1 MNSKRDGSDPRPLIA
16 LVAGIAV
23 FSAWRLLSNLAVP
36 SLSSVIA
43 SATPIALGATAIA
56 LALTTQ
62 RLVATRRALRRRRTV
77 ALVPADEFDA
87 GAEAVLR
94 FAAQLTQPEHSL
106 TRWIDRRARALRIRL
121 TSDCDGRLVYLLE
134 AREQSLATIRSA
146 LRTYEGVELRDVDSV
161 LGAAG
166 EEAVDDVGDPDRE
179 DEAEWTVLRTE
190 LVLAR
195 PSIEPLERLQLD
207 PDPLQ
212 PFAAALASLAP
223 KQGDRASV
231 CIDLLPAAGLR
242 SAWLQRRLRRQAR
255 SRHRRRGPS
264 LAELLGARDG
274 SDSAHEPAELVERR
288 DVLGA
293 VGAKLR
299 DSGALF
305 EAQVLLRVEASSRPR
320 AKVTMQTLLAAFAP
334 LAGRNWLRVSGL
346 AIPGVGLLF
355 GSDFILR
362 RRSFERRHRTGF
374 FRPARRTIL
383 TARELAG
390 FMKPPTE
397 KCRAENVL
405 RSGALLAPAPP
416 LPSFERG
423 SAAVIPLGRVA
434 GETGERMVGVRAADS
449 FFSYIAGRSRYGK
462 TELAIAQF
470 VHLVRSGNGGLF
482 LDPHGDALERIKPY
496 LSGPEV
502 ARRVVE
508 IDLGPG
514 SVGAAQ
520 PGWNLFE
527 LRGRSAGETE
537 ARVESVVD
545 AFASALEWGDR
556 STRAINLTT
565 QAASALAAV
574 ARMVPAEIAPTIFQ
588 IPTLLTDEKWR
599 EAALPFLPSAAQRFW
614 VDRFGRLSEEA
625 ITPVTNM
632 IDRLRASSAATTLL
646 GQSESSYRA
655 RDAMDRGLIVLACPG
670 SGGTRDRLLANL
682 IVFDLFHAAMSRG
695 QLPPEQ
701 RKVFYACLDEIQT
714 FDGGSG
720 ANLAALIE
728 QTAKF
733 GLRGIFLNQN
743 PERLSASTLNAL
755 TTNRSHLIATALNSH
770 AAGLLTKEWG
780 GEVSPVALP
789 RLPRYRFIA
798 QVTHKGELSKPF
810 ALGGIRVDDLYN
822 EPTAAKTPRS
832 QRDSTRECVA
842 RRRSSSGGSD
852 GRQRRTEK
860 RACAQAGT
868 RATCSSGR
876 RHGGTP
882 VARRRDP
889 SDVHAHQERLDGAIL
904 GELRRLAKSGGAG
917 LEPEPAPR
925 PPRSLSVG
933 RRRAQ

>member
-16 LVAGIAV
+16 LVAGLAA

-36 SLSSVIA
+36 SVSHVIA

-62 RLVATRRALRRRRTV
+62 RLLLIRRALRRRRTV
-77 ALVPADEFDA
+77 VLVPADEFEA
-87 GAEAVLR
+87 SAEAVVR
-94 FAAQLTQPEHSL
+94 FAAQITQPEHSL

-121 TSDCDGRLVYLLE
+121 ASDRDGRLAYLLE
-134 AREQSLATIRSA
+134 VREQSLATIRSA
-146 LRTYEGVELRDVDSV
+146 LRSYEGVEIRDVDSV
-161 LGAAG
+161 FDEVAEEDTQTGAAAGLDHRG
-166 EEAVDDVGDPDRE
+166 EVER
-179 DEAEWTVLRTE
+179 TVLRTE

-195 PSIEPLERLQLD
+195 PSVEPLEALQLD

-212 PFAAALASLAP
+212 PFAAALGSLSP
-223 KQGDRASV
+223 KCDRASV

-242 SAWLQRRLRRQAR
+242 SAWLRRRLRRQAKF
-255 SRHRRRGPS
+255 RHRRRGNG
-264 LAELLGARDG
+264 LAELFGGNESDAAR
-274 SDSAHEPAELVERR
+274 EPAELVERR

-305 EAQVLLRVEASSRPR
+305 EAQFLLRVETSSRPR
-320 AKVTMQTLLAAFAP
+320 AKVAMQTLLAAFAP

-346 AIPGVGLLF
+346 AVPGLGLLF
-355 GSDFILR
+355 GSDSLLR
-362 RRSFERRHRTGF
+362 RRSFERRYRTGF
-374 FRPARRTIL
+374 FRPARSMVL
-383 TARELAG
+383 TARELGG
-390 FMKPPTE
+390 FLKPPTE

-405 RSGALLAPAPP
+405 RAGALLAPAPP
-416 LPSFERG
+416 LPSFKRR
-423 SAAVIPLGRVA
+423 SATVIPLGRIA
-434 GETGERMVGVRAADS
+434 GESGERLVGVRVADS

-462 TELAIAQF
+462 TELAVAQF
-470 VHLVRSGNGGLF
+470 VHLVHSGNGGLF

-496 LSGPEV
+496 LADPQV
-502 ARRVVE
+502 ASRIIE

-514 SVGAAQ
+514 SAGAPQ

-527 LRGRSAGETE
+527 LRGKSAGETE

-545 AFASALEWGDR
+545 AFSSALEWGDR

-574 ARMVPAEIAPTIFQ
+574 AQVVPAEIAPTIFQ
-588 IPTLLTDEKWR
+588 IPTLLSDEKWR
-599 EAALPFLPSAAQRFW
+599 EAVLPFLPSSSQRFW
-614 VDRFGRLSEEA
+614 LDRFGRLSEEA
-625 ITPVTNM
+625 ITPITNM
-632 IDRLRASSAATTLL
+632 IDRLRSSSAATALL

-655 RDAMDRGLIVLACPG
+655 REAMNRGLIVLACPG

-695 QLPPEQ
+695 QLAPGQ
-701 RKVFYACLDEIQT
+701 RKLFYACLDEIQT
-714 FDGGSG
+714 FDGGSW

-770 AAGLLTKEWG
+770 AAALLTKEWG
-780 GEVSPVALP
+780 GEVSPLALA

-810 ALGGIRVDDLYN
+810 GLGGIRVEDLFDDLPAG
-822 EPTAAKTPRS
+822 EGSPADCSATQPHRVASRS
-832 QRDSTRECVA
+832 
-842 RRRSSSGGSD
+842 
-852 GRQRRTEK
+852 
-860 RACAQAGT
+860 
-868 RATCSSGR
+868 
-876 RHGGTP
+876 
-882 VARRRDP
+882 RRDP
-889 SDVHAHQERLDGAIL
+889 REVHAHQEALDGAIL
-904 GELRRLAKSGGAG
+904 RELRRLTKSGDAKPTFE
-917 LEPEPAPR
+917 LAQSRRAQPSPQE
-925 PPRSLSVG
+925 SLSVARP
-933 RRRAQ
+933 RRRP

>member
-1 MNSKRDGSDPRPLIA
+1 VNSKRDGSDPRPLIA
-16 LVAGIAV
+16 VVAGLAA
-23 FSAWRLLSNLAVP
+23 FAAWRFLSNLAVP
-36 SLSSVIA
+36 SLSSLIA
-43 SATPIALGATAIA
+43 SATPIALCATAIA

-62 RLVATRRALRRRRTV
+62 RLLLTRRALRRRRTV
-77 ALVPADEFDA
+77 ALVPADEFEA
-87 GAEAVLR
+87 SAEAVLR

-106 TRWIDRRARALRIRL
+106 TRWIDRRARALRVRL
-121 TSDCDGRLVYLLE
+121 ASDREGRLVFLLE
-134 AREQSLATIRSA
+134 AREQSLAAIRSA
-146 LRTYEGVELRDVDSV
+146 LRTYEGVELRDVDTV
-161 LGAAG
+161 LGAA
-166 EEAVDDVGDPDRE
+166 E
-179 DEAEWTVLRTE
+179 DEVEVGEDEDRQGEAERTILRTE
-190 LVLAR
+190 LRLAR
-195 PSIEPLERLQLD
+195 PSIEPLERLRLD

-212 PFAAALASLAP
+212 PFAAALASLSP

-242 SAWLQRRLRRQAR
+242 SAWLRRRLRRQAKF
-255 SRHRRRGPS
+255 RHRRRGGG
-264 LAELLGARDG
+264 LAELLGGDE
-274 SDSAHEPAELVERR
+274 SDSAREPAELVERR

-305 EAQVLLRVEASSRPR
+305 EAQLLLCVETSSRPR

-346 AIPGVGLLF
+346 AIPGLGLLI
-355 GSDFILR
+355 GSDSLLR
-362 RRSFERRHRTGF
+362 RRSFDRRYRTGF
-374 FRPARRTIL
+374 FRPARRAIL

-390 FMKPPTE
+390 FLKPPTE

-405 RSGALLAPAPP
+405 RSGVLLAPAPP
-416 LPSFERG
+416 LPTFERD
-423 SAAVIPLGRVA
+423 SAAVIPLGRIA
-434 GETGERMVGVRAADS
+434 GEKGERLVGVRAADS

-496 LSGPEV
+496 LADPEV
-502 ARRVVE
+502 AGRVVE

-527 LRGRSAGETE
+527 LRGKSAGETE

-545 AFASALEWGDR
+545 AFSSALEWGDR

-574 ARMVPAEIAPTIFQ
+574 ARVVPAEIAPTIFQ
-588 IPTLLTDEKWR
+588 IPTLLTSGEWR

-625 ITPVTNM
+625 ITPITNM
-632 IDRLRASSAATTLL
+632 IDRLRASSAATALL

-655 RDAMDRGLIVLACPG
+655 REAMDRGLIVLACPG
-670 SGGTRDRLLANL
+670 SGGSRDRLLANL

-695 QLPPEQ
+695 QLAPGQ
-701 RKVFYACLDEIQT
+701 RKLFYACLDEIQT
-714 FDGGSG
+714 FDGGSW

-770 AAGLLTKEWG
+770 AAALVTKEWG
-780 GEVSPVALP
+780 GEVSPLALA
-789 RLPRYRFIA
+789 RLSRYRFVA
-798 QVTHKGELSKPF
+798 QVTHRGELSKPF
-810 ALGGIRVDDLYN
+810 ALGGIRVDDLFDDAS
-822 EPTAAKTPRS
+822 PAADIRS
-832 QRDSTRECVA
+832 GA
-842 RRRSSSGGSD
+842 
-852 GRQRRTEK
+852 
-860 RACAQAGT
+860 A
-868 RATCSSGR
+868 
-876 RHGGTP
+876 
-882 VARRRDP
+882 ARRRDP
-889 SDVHAHQERLDGAIL
+889 SDVHAHQETLDGAIL
-904 GELRRLAKSGGAG
+904 AELRHLAASGGAELG
-917 LEPEPAPR
+917 SESAPPSR

-933 RRRAQ
+933 RRRTTS

>member
-1 MNSKRDGSDPRPLIA
+1 MNSKRDSSDPRLLIA
-16 LVAGIAV
+16 VVAGLVA
-23 FSAWRLLSNLAVP
+23 FSAWRGLANLSVP
-36 SLSSVIA
+36 SLSSLIA

-62 RLVATRRALRRRRTV
+62 RLLLTRRALRRRRTV
-77 ALVPADEFDA
+77 ALVPADEFDV

-94 FAAQLTQPEHSL
+94 FAAQPTQPEHSL

-121 TSDCDGRLVYLLE
+121 ASDSGGRLVYLLE
-134 AREQSLATIRSA
+134 AREQSLAVIRSA

-161 LGAAG
+161 LEVA
-166 EEAVDDVGDPDRE
+166 EEDNGDEEE
-179 DEAEWTVLRTE
+179 DEEETVLRTE

-195 PSIEPLERLQLD
+195 PSIEPLERLGLD

-212 PFAAALASLAP
+212 PFAAALESLAP
-223 KQGDRASV
+223 KKGDRASV

-242 SAWLQRRLRRQAR
+242 SAWLRWRLRRQAKV
-255 SRHRRRGPS
+255 RHRRRGAG
-264 LAELLGARDG
+264 LGELLGG
-274 SDSAHEPAELVERR
+274 GESDSAREPAEMVERR

-305 EAQVLLRVEASSRPR
+305 EAQILLRVKTSNRPR

-334 LAGRNWLRVSGL
+334 LAGRNWLRVSGF
-346 AIPGVGLLF
+346 AVPGFGFLF
-355 GSDFILR
+355 GSDSLLR
-362 RRSFERRHRTGF
+362 RRGFERRFGSGY
-374 FRPARRTIL
+374 FRPARRAIL
-383 TARELAG
+383 TASELAG
-390 FMKPPTE
+390 FLKPPTE
-397 KCRAENVL
+397 KCRIENVL
-405 RSGALLAPAPP
+405 RSGALLAAAPS
-416 LPSFERG
+416 LPSFERR
-423 SAAVIPLGRVA
+423 SRELIPLGRIA
-434 GETGERMVGVRAADS
+434 GEDGERIVGVRAADS

-496 LSGPEV
+496 LADPEV
-502 ARRVVE
+502 AGRVVE
-508 IDLGPG
+508 IDLGPA
-514 SVGAAQ
+514 SASSPQ

-527 LRGRSAGETE
+527 LHGHSAGETE

-545 AFASALEWGDR
+545 AFSSALEWGDR

-574 ARMVPAEIAPTIFQ
+574 ARVVPAEIAPTIFQ
-588 IPTLLTDEKWR
+588 IPTLLTNEEWR
-599 EAALPFLPSAAQRFW
+599 EAVLPFLPRAAQRFW

-625 ITPVTNM
+625 VTPITNM
-632 IDRLRASSAATTLL
+632 IDRLRASSAATALL

-655 RDAMDRGLIVLACPG
+655 REAMDRGQIVLACPG

-695 QLPPEQ
+695 QLAPDQ
-701 RKVFYACLDEIQT
+701 RKHFYACLDEIQT
-714 FDGGSG
+714 FDGGSW

-755 TTNRSHLIATALNSH
+755 TTNRSHLVATALNSH
-770 AAGLLTKEWG
+770 AAALVTKEWG
-780 GEVSPVALP
+780 GEVSPHALA

-810 ALGGIRVDDLYN
+810 ALGGIRAEDLFN
-822 EPTAAKTPRS
+822 DLPAAEEPASKEALA
-832 QRDSTRECVA
+832 REGEA
-842 RRRSSSGGSD
+842 R
-852 GRQRRTEK
+852 
-860 RACAQAGT
+860 
-868 RATCSSGR
+868 
-876 RHGGTP
+876 
-882 VARRRDP
+882 RRRDP
-889 SDVHAHQERLDGAIL
+889 SEVHAHQEALDGAIL
-904 GELRRLAKSGGAG
+904 GELRRLARSGEAAQKVA
-917 LEPEPAPR
+917 PEAVPSQQPQ
-925 PPRSLSVG
+925 RSLSVS
-933 RRRAQ
+933 RRRRVS